1 MRPSPFD
8 HRQDDELGEAL
19 RSALS
24 GVDEAAFVESVVSR
38 AASLQDRMQEDGDW
52 WEVLGAW
59 AAPGLAAAA
68 IGIVAAAAFWWTGAR
83 GTANA
88 ASELTDPLQ
97 ASAAI
102 PAAFL
107 ASQPP
112 DLNEVFALELGN

>member
-8 HRQDDELGEAL
+8 HRQDHELGEAL

-24 GVDEAAFVESVVSR
+24 GVDETAFVESVVSR
-38 AASLQDRMQEDGDW
+38 AASLQDRIQEDGDW
-52 WEVLGAW
+52 WEVLCAW

-83 GTANA
+83 GTAN
-88 ASELTDPLQ
+88 ELTDPLQ